1 MKTKYIFKTVCTLI
15 LTVLVTSC
23 GYNEELIEE
32 LDTTREFAPV
42 GLETRVRNQTT
53 VELNWTK
60 SDQIKNYTVE
70 FSANDPDFNSIVE
83 TLNVTPDQLPVQVRL
98 EGEIIYSIRVKAL
111 SSRGLDD
118 STWALTEATTLTE
131 QIMLPEEPGDI
142 KALEATFRWEPN
154 AEVTQLVLEPGSIT
168 HVITAAEKTAGVA
181 TVTGLLPETTYNAIL
196 YNNTKIRGSA
206 TITTGIDIGDNTL
219 VTVDDDIFQ
228 KIADA
233 APGDILLFEK
243 GDYSAQTGLVELDKS
258 ITIQGLRT
266 DFKPQ
271 LKLAFSLIDGAA
283 DVSLIDLDLT
293 GDGSGIDSNNDVVR
307 YNAAGNY
314 NSLTIEGCIIRDY
327 NKSFI
332 AGDVSN
338 ALIQTV
344 TVNNCIV
351 TDVWTNGGDFIDFR
365 NSNIYNVTVTNS
377 TFNNCA
383 PGRDFIRID
392 EKGTTGTGLN
402 CNVIFESNTLYG
414 CSNDSSKRLM
424 YVRFNSNTFTSKN
437 NLITNTVSEGYSDQ
451 SKTDPNPTFGN
462 NNYFNAAG
470 FYDTTQRVFDSTG
483 TKEDPGFA
491 DAATGDFKVSNQN
504 LIDNLVGDP
513 RWLK

>member
-1 MKTKYIFKTVCTLI
+1 MNTKYLFKTIFTLV
-15 LTVLVTSC
+15 LTAMVISCGYDEELVEDLVTS
-23 GYNEELIEE
+23 
-32 LDTTREFAPV
+32 REFAPV
-42 GLETRVRNQTT
+42 GLNTRVRNQTT
-53 VELNWTK
+53 VEINWTK
-60 SDQIKNYTVE
+60 SDQIKNYVVE
-70 FSANDPDFNSIVE
+70 FSVNDPDFNTIYE
-83 TLNVTPDQLPVQVRL
+83 TLNVTPDQLPLQLRL
-98 EGEIIYSIRVKAL
+98 DGETLYYIRVKSL

-118 STWALTEATTLTE
+118 STWALTQALTLTE
-131 QIMLPEEPGDI
+131 QIMLPAEPGDI

-154 AEVTQLVLEPGSIT
+154 AEVTKLVLEPGSIT
-168 HVITAAEKTAGVA
+168 HAITADEKTAGIA
-181 TVTGLLPETTYNAIL
+181 TVTGLIPETSYEAIL
-196 YNNTKIRGSA
+196 FNDAKIRGSA
-206 TITTGIDIGDNTL
+206 SIVTGIDIGNNTL

-228 KIADA
+228 KIAEA

-243 GDYSAQTGLVELDKS
+243 GDYSAQTGLIELNKS
-258 ITIQGLRT
+258 ITLQGLRA

-271 LKLAFSLIDGAA
+271 LKLAFSLLDGAT
-283 DVSLIDLDLT
+283 DVSLIDLDLQ
-293 GDGSGIDSNNDVVR
+293 GDGSGVDSNNDVVR

-332 AGDVSN
+332 AGDVAN

-365 NSNIYNVTVTNS
+365 NSNVYNVTVTNS

-383 PGRDFIRID
+383 PGRDFFRID
-392 EKGTTGTGLN
+392 ETGTTGTGLN

-462 NNYFNAAG
+462 NNYFNADG
-470 FYDTTQRVFDSTG
+470 FWNPEQRVFDATG
-483 TKEDPGFA
+483 TKEDPGFT
-491 DAATGDFKVSNQN
+491 DPSTGNFKVSNQN
-504 LIDNLVGDP
+504 IIDNSIGDP
-513 RWLK
+513 RWLQ